1 MGFGLEWHCDH
12 CATVRAGDEF
22 RKHGDDFTQVCTL
35 YIEGGMA
42 YVAGLLSSRP
52 TYFPWS
58 EFRRLLRSMGVK
70 VIRYARRTES
80 GMAHRAV
87 SL

>member
-1 MGFGLEWHCDH
+1 
-12 CATVRAGDEF
+12 
-22 RKHGDDFTQVCTL
+22 L
-35 YIEGGMA
+35 YIEGGVA

-70 VIRYARRTES
+70 VIRYARRTEN